1 MAVKTAVRSGSGMW
15 KPAISAKSQ
24 ARSVSADLSTYSS
37 SLMAVDRA
45 QAPPF
50 SLNVRTTANRPR
62 RFCAAAERSLSSSEV
77 STFAAAG

>member
-1 MAVKTAVRSGSGMW
+1 
-15 KPAISAKSQ
+15 
-24 ARSVSADLSTYSS
+24 
-37 SLMAVDRA
+37 MAVDRA

-77 STFAAAG
+77 STFAARTAEAREQGGPLPSTDVADALLDERRKLTERVRN